1 MDLESPSSKDPS
13 RTPRRLPLSWAMG
26 FACLAAAAVAVI
38 ATLGSPERAEAAGEP
53 PKAKPPAQPPLAVQ
67 VHTATLEPFAPEIQ
81 GTGELVPNEVVE
93 LSAELARQLVGVH
106 VDDGK
111 VVKKGDLLFE
121 LDRTDLEAQL
131 TRLRNQIRYARASF
145 SRFDSLASSGS
156 VSKEERDLARFR
168 LDDALAQVG
177 ELEVQLERTRITA
190 PFDGVFGFRPVSV
203 GAWVTPGTPLG
214 RLTDT
219 SKLKLDFQLPER
231 FAAQVTPGL
240 AVRFTVDGRPDSFEG
255 RIIAVDNRID
265 RVSRSVV
272 VRALVDE
279 PRGLLPGTFASVSV
293 VLSPREALFVPA
305 IAVVPA
311 PSGARVFVEEGGLT
325 KQVEVEVG
333 HREPGRVEIV
343 GGLSPGARV
352 IITNLLRVRPGAA
365 VKVIG
370 AGGASASDQAPA
382 GDNDKAVVPAQPTG
396 PKNGVAR

>member
-1 MDLESPSSKDPS
+1 MNVETTRPREPS
-13 RTPRRLPLSWAMG
+13 RTPRRLPISWTMG
-26 FACLAAAAVAVI
+26 LAFLAAIAVAI
-38 ATLGSPERAEAAGEP
+38 FATLGSAERAGAAGEP
-53 PKAKPPAQPPLAVQ
+53 PKAKPPAQPPLPVQ
-67 VHTATLEPFAPEIQ
+67 VHVATLEPFAPEIK

-111 VVKKGDLLFE
+111 LVKKGDLLFE

-145 SRFDSLASSGS
+145 ARFDSLASSGS

-219 SKLKLDFQLPER
+219 SRLKLDFQLPER
-231 FAAQVTPGL
+231 FAAQVAPGL
-240 AVRFTVDGRPDSFEG
+240 PITFTVDGRADTFEG
-255 RIIAVDNRID
+255 RVIAVDNRID

-272 VRALVDE
+272 VRAIVEE
-279 PRGLLPGTFASVSV
+279 PRGLLPGTFTSVSV
-293 VLSPREALFVPA
+293 VLAPREALFVPA

-311 PSGARVFVEEGGLT
+311 PAGARVFVEEGGVV

-343 GGLSPGARV
+343 NGLSPGAKV
-352 IITNLLRVRPGAA
+352 ITTNLLRVRPGAA

-370 AGGASASDQAPA
+370 AAEAA
-382 GDNDKAVVPAQPTG
+382 GEPKPEADKAAVPAQPTEPTPTKG
-396 PKNGVAR
+396 GAR

>member
-1 MDLESPSSKDPS
+1 MDLDPTHPK
-13 RTPRRLPLSWAMG
+13 RPTPTTPRRTPLTLTMG
-26 FACLAAAAVAVI
+26 LVLLAAVAVGLF
-38 ATLGSPERAEAAGEP
+38 AMLGAPERAGAAGEA
-53 PKAKPPAQPPLAVQ
+53 PKASPPAPPPLQVQ
-67 VHTATLEPFAPEIQ
+67 VHAVTLEPFAPEVK

-93 LSAELARQLVGVH
+93 ISAELARQLVGVH

-131 TRLRNQIRYARASF
+131 ARLRNQIRYARASF
-145 SRFDSLASSGS
+145 SRFESLASSGS

-203 GAWVTPGTPLG
+203 GAWVMPGTPLG
-214 RLTDT
+214 RLTDL

-231 FAAQVTPGL
+231 FAAQVAPGL
-240 AVRFTVDGRPDSFEG
+240 TIRFTVDGRADTFEG
-255 RIIAVDNRID
+255 RVVAVDNRID

-272 VRALVDE
+272 VRAIVDE
-279 PRGLLPGTFASVSV
+279 PRGLLPGTFASVSL
-293 VLSPREALFVPA
+293 VLAPRDALFIPA
-305 IAVVPA
+305 IAIVPA
-311 PSGARVFVEEGGLT
+311 PAGARVFVEEGGLT

-352 IITNLLRVRPGAA
+352 IITNLLRVRPGAV

-370 AGGASASDQAPA
+370 AAGASASDQAPA
-382 GDNDKAVVPAQPTG
+382 SDKAVVPAPPTE